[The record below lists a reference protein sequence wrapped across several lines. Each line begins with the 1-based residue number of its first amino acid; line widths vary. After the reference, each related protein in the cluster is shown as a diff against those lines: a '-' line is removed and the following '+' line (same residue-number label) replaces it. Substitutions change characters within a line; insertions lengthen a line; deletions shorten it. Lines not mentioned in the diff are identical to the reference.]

1 MRRRRLF
8 KISVAMAATMVFSAG
23 GIAGSLADDSEFR
36 VLVLGGLSAKGI
48 LADNS
53 STSVLS
59 AEAGA
64 KVINEKGGI
73 GGRQV
78 VVEVLDDQA
87 NPTQAVTKI
96 REALNSDNKPHAVL
110 NSGPSTIAQATL
122 PILNQAGVLTFNIGP
137 TRTSFDPAKFP
148 LNFDLSPAPRNY
160 AEGFLDYIKSQG
172 YESVGIIHGNSAY
185 GEAFGNTTAD
195 VLTEGGITVTAVE
208 GYDYGALDMTP
219 QLDTVKASSP
229 DALIIDGYGSVV
241 GYVLQGVEKLGWD
254 IPLIGNNSI
263 AATGLISKRPPD
275 GVLGT
280 DAVKN
285 LVMQVFASTK
295 FDPDAAGVNQAVDT
309 MKSLGEIKASLIL
322 AYNYDTM
329 ALMAAAAEAAGSVD
343 AKAMAAA
350 LETDA
355 VTKAADTVIIKKYN
369 WTPDS
374 HAANPHTDSL
384 TFIAPSELRDG
395 QYQ

>member
-1 MRRRRLF
+1 MHTRRLF
-8 KISVAMAATMVFSAG
+8 NISVAVAATILFSAG
-23 GIAGSLADDSEFR
+23 GIAPSVADDHEFR

-122 PILNQAGVLTFNIGP
+122 PILNQAGILSFNIGP
-137 TRTSFDPAKFP
+137 TSTSFDPSKFP

-160 AEGFLDYIKSQG
+160 AEGFLDYIKSKG
-172 YESVGIIHGNSAY
+172 YKSVGIIHGNSAY

-208 GYDYGALDMTP
+208 GYDYGSLDMTP

-295 FDPDAAGVNQAVDT
+295 FDPDASGVNEAVST
-309 MKSLGEIKASLIL
+309 MKSLGDIKASLIL

-329 ALMAAAAEAAGSVD
+329 ALMAAAAEAAGSID

-355 VTKAADTVIIKKYN
+355 VTEAAGTVIIKKYN

-374 HAANPHTDSL
+374 HAANTDPDSL
-384 TFIAPSELRDG
+384 AFIEPSELKDG

>member
-1 MRRRRLF
+1 MQSRRLF
-8 KISVAMAATMVFSAG
+8 NISVAMAATIVFSAG
-23 GIAGSLADDSEFR
+23 GIARGVADDHEFR

-59 AEAGA
+59 AQAGA

-73 GGRQV
+73 GGRQI
-78 VVEVLDDQA
+78 VVEVIDDQA

-96 REALNSDNKPHAVL
+96 REALNSDKKPHAVL

-122 PILNQAGVLTFNIGP
+122 PILNQAGILSFNIGP
-137 TRTSFDPAKFP
+137 TSTSFDASKFP

-160 AEGFLDYIKSQG
+160 AEGFLDHIKSQG
-172 YESVGIIHGNSAY
+172 YKSVGIIHGNSAY
-185 GEAFGNTTAD
+185 GEAFGNTTAE

-219 QLDTVKASSP
+219 QLDAVKASSP

-263 AATGLISKRPPD
+263 AATGLISKKPPD

-295 FDPDAAGVNQAVDT
+295 FDPDASGVNEAVST

-322 AYNYDTM
+322 AYNYDTL
-329 ALMAAAAEAAGSVD
+329 ALMAAAAEAAGSID

-355 VTKAADTVIIKKYN
+355 VTEAADTVIIKKYN

-374 HAANPHTDSL
+374 HAANPDTDSMA
-384 TFIAPSELRDG
+384 FIEPSELKDG